1 MENSTTDLFARAAR
15 VLAGGATHVARTYRP
30 AIHVVAARGSR
41 KWLTDG
47 REIVDYTMGHGALLL
62 GHAHPAIVDAV
73 TAQVARGT
81 HYGAASELE
90 VAWAERIVD
99 LVPAA
104 HRVRFTSSGTE
115 AVMLAL
121 RLARAATGREVVVKF
136 AGHFHGW
143 SDGVT
148 IDLDEAG
155 LPRPGVGVPTAVA
168 TTTRVVRPDD
178 TAALDAALGDGAAA
192 ALVLEPSGGHY
203 GKLPLHPD
211 VVRQAAERCRATDTL
226 LVFDEVVTGFRVSP
240 GGMQEVLGIV
250 PDLVALA
257 KIMAG
262 GLPGGAVAGRA
273 DVMDLLGPTDGGG
286 PTVVHPGT
294 FNANPLS
301 AAAGIACLD
310 IVADGT
316 PQRRAEE
323 HAVALE
329 ASWRRVLEE
338 SGCPGR
344 VWRLSSI
351 VHLSLDD
358 DTRDAALS
366 NALRREGIDLLR
378 TSAFCSAAHNETDLD
393 VATAAL
399 QHALRSIG

>member
-1 MENSTTDLFARAAR
+1 MRSLAEVDGRDGVDVESTHGGPPGNALWDGRRRRGLRAGRGADHADYHRAGPPPARSAVRPVETPTTDLFARAAR

-30 AIHVVAARGSR
+30 PIHVVAARGTR

-148 IDLDEAG
+148 VDLDETG
-155 LPRPGVGVPTAVA
+155 LPRPAVGVPTAVA

-178 TAALDAALGDGAAA
+178 AAALDGALGDGAAA
-192 ALVLEPSGGHY
+192 ALVLEP
-203 GKLPLHPD
+203 
-211 VVRQAAERCRATDTL
+211 
-226 LVFDEVVTGFRVSP
+226 
-240 GGMQEVLGIV
+240 
-250 PDLVALA
+250 
-257 KIMAG
+257 AG
-262 GLPGGAVAGRA
+262 GP
-273 DVMDLLGPTDGGG
+273 DG
-286 PTVVHPGT
+286 
-294 FNANPLS
+294 
-301 AAAGIACLD
+301 
-310 IVADGT
+310 
-316 PQRRAEE
+316 
-323 HAVALE
+323 
-329 ASWRRVLEE
+329 
-338 SGCPGR
+338 
-344 VWRLSSI
+344 
-351 VHLSLDD
+351 
-358 DTRDAALS
+358 
-366 NALRREGIDLLR
+366 
-378 TSAFCSAAHNETDLD
+378 
-393 VATAAL
+393 
-399 QHALRSIG
+399 